1 MELAKVVAT
10 IVCSRKYEG
19 LEGVKL
25 LLVQPL
31 DPMLQ
36 PTGEP
41 LVVADRFSSGI
52 GQVIWWVG
60 GREAALS
67 LKETFVPVD
76 AGVVAIADQV
86 YARGIAAN
94 PADFDRM
101 DDAAGL
107 PGFVRKP

>member
-1 MELAKVVAT
+1 MELARVVAT
-10 IVCSRKYEG
+10 IVCSAKYPG

-25 LLVQPL
+25 LLVQPV
-31 DPMLQ
+31 DPLLQ
-36 PTGEP
+36 PVGEA

-52 GQVIWWVG
+52 GQVVWWVG
-60 GREAALS
+60 GREAALT

-94 PADFDRM
+94 PADFDRLR
-101 DDAAGL
+101 DEARAA
-107 PGFVRKP
+107 VRGTS

>member
-1 MELAKVVAT
+1 MELARVIAT
-10 IVCSRKYEG
+10 VVCSTKYQG

-31 DPMLQ
+31 DPLLQ
-36 PTGEP
+36 PVGES

-52 GQVIWWVG
+52 GQVVWWVG
-60 GREAALS
+60 GREAALT

-94 PADFDRM
+94 PADFDRLRTEAL
-101 DDAAGL
+101 AAARGTS
-107 PGFVRKP
+107 